1 MTRRETLLIAALA
14 VIAAGSGGYAA
25 GQATGPSSPGAVP
38 SSSPPSASASPPM
51 PSPAMGGTQSPSAA
65 GYRNDALAMSIAR
78 QAGTRL
84 ADHSPEYVAAAQV
97 QAMSEAAPAGAAVD
111 KAAGTIAFTSLAVS
125 LTVVAVPPGGPD
137 MTFRVA
143 GMADPTIVVRKG
155 ASVKVRFINADTD
168 EAHGWEVTAER
179 PPFPFHVGA
188 AAFLGAFAQVLG
200 DPTTAGDGAETISF
214 TASAAG
220 SYRYVCPM
228 PGHAQMGMHGTL
240 IVR

>member
-1 MTRRETLLIAALA
+1 M
-14 VIAAGSGGYAA
+14 
-25 GQATGPSSPGAVP
+25 
-38 SSSPPSASASPPM
+38 
-51 PSPAMGGTQSPSAA
+51 AMGGTPSPSGA

-78 QAGTRL
+78 QAGARL
-84 ADHSPEYVAAAQV
+84 ADHSPEYLPAAQV
-97 QAMSEAAPAGAAVD
+97 QAISEAAPAGATVD
-111 KAAGTIAFTSLAVS
+111 KATGTITFTSPAVS

-143 GMADPTIVVRKG
+143 GMADPTIVVPKG
-155 ASVKVRFINADTD
+155 ATVQVRFINADTD

-200 DPTTAGDGAETISF
+200 DPTAAGDGAETISF

-220 SYRYVCPM
+220 SYQYACPM

-240 IVR
+240 TVR